1 MSPRGGYLERMSL
14 RNGAD
19 TVLASLGDGTNNG
32 YTSVWAPKRINPVL
46 VRPPP
51 PPHPPG
57 PP

>member
-32 YTSVWAPKRINPVL
+32 YTSVCAPKRINPVL

-51 PPHPPG
+51 PHPPG